1 MTTVTSRSNQH
12 FRADP
17 PLHERQSEAT
27 MTHDLTTRERSRPD
41 ANREALA
48 ERALVDTI
56 MQPFMGNQAWA
67 ELVTPK
73 PSPEPPGALAVAAG
87 DPWLAGE
94 AYMTASF
101 LSGLS

>member
-1 MTTVTSRSNQH
+1 MRAAAVEIIMGWIREDLGRLGVAHDVFTS
-12 FRADP
+12 
-17 PLHERQSEAT
+17 
-27 MTHDLTTRERSRPD
+27 
-41 ANREALA
+41 